1 MKYSSL
7 LLLLLCSVFSPLY
20 SQKYTGDSWSKVKS
34 KGSGTLTIVYYD
46 QAGLIQNVNGKMKG
60 VCVDILSDFA
70 EYVKT
75 KHGANLTL
83 NYAGQEQEFS
93 SFLKIAQTTPN
104 ILGVTNTSIT
114 EERKKIM
121 KFSPPYMTTQLVLL
135 TNQQAPTLAKL
146 EDLSKTFNG
155 FTAEVITGSTHVK
168 YVDKIKKQY
177 YPTLNV
183 VYATSSESVIKHL
196 TSNAKVFSILDFTE
210 YVGVVRKKLP
220 VKRHDIDLG
229 NAEELGFIMAK
240 QTDWDEVW
248 NEFLTTDYR
257 KSVRYKKIIADNLGS
272 TFLNLVR

>member
-1 MKYSSL
+1 
-7 LLLLLCSVFSPLY
+7 
-20 SQKYTGDSWSKVKS
+20 
-34 KGSGTLTIVYYD
+34 
-46 QAGLIQNVNGKMKG
+46 MKG

-70 EYVKT
+70 EYIKT
-75 KHGANLTL
+75 KHGAALTV

-93 SFLKIAQTTPN
+93 SFLKITQTTPN

-121 KFSPPYMTTQLVLL
+121 KFSPLYMTTQLVLL
-135 TNQQAPTLAKL
+135 TNQEAPALSKL

-168 YVDKIKKQY
+168 YVDKIKKEY
-177 YPTLNV
+177 YPALHV

-196 TSNAKVFSILDFTE
+196 ASNQKVFSILDFTE

-248 NEFLTTDYR
+248 NEFLTVDYR